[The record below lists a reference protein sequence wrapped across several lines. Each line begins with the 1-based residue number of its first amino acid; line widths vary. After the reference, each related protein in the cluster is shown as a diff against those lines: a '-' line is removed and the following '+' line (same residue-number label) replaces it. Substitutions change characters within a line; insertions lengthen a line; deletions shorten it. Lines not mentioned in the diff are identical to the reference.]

1 MRNSAVLAV
10 RRSVWCATEFGR
22 AGTTR
27 FPAAGNTL
35 GYESDVFDLLGALR
49 SGADD
54 VHVRLPVDWDSV
66 DPIPQA
72 LVELLARPGPV
83 DVPLDDVVPGEPER
97 AHSEV
102 PG

>member
-35 GYESDVFDLLGALR
+35 GYESDVFDLRGALR

-54 VHVRLPVDWDSV
+54 VHVRLGSRQDTVWLGALFL
-66 DPIPQA
+66 QA
-72 LVELLARPGPV
+72 
-83 DVPLDDVVPGEPER
+83 DVR
-97 AHSEV
+97 R
-102 PG
+102 